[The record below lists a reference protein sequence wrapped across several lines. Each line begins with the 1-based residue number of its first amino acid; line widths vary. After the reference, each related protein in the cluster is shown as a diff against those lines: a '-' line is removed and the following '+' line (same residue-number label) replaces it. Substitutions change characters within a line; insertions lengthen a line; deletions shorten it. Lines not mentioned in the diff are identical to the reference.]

1 MQYIRIRHFFSMLVD
16 CRPPLQRS
24 LSGVQSADISL
35 SREIQGGWNALHE
48 RRTANAAQHERYGS
62 RHHAQGLRTWN

>member
-1 MQYIRIRHFFSMLVD
+1 MQYIKVRRRFSMLVD

-24 LSGVQSADISL
+24 FSGIQSADIGL
-35 SREIQGGWNALHE
+35 SWEIQGGWSALHE
-48 RRTANAAQHERYGS
+48 RRTANAAQHERYDS